1 MKYEFTVYI
10 QVECKLTATV
20 NLLSKLL
27 ASQLPAILT
36 VKLRSYFLQCGHYL
50 DMTRNIKNAMSMVTL
65 DHNMYACMYVCVC
78 VCVRTC
84 VRACNACMYE
94 KVLYYDS

>member
-1 MKYEFTVYI
+1 
-10 QVECKLTATV
+10 
-20 NLLSKLL
+20 
-27 ASQLPAILT
+27 
-36 VKLRSYFLQCGHYL
+36 
-50 DMTRNIKNAMSMVTL
+50 MSMVTL

-78 VCVRTC
+78 VRVRTC

>member
-36 VKLRSYFLQCGHYL
+36 VKLRSYFLQC
-50 DMTRNIKNAMSMVTL
+50 TAVMSHGNCSLRSVSIFVVK
-65 DHNMYACMYVCVC
+65 DYVMI
-78 VCVRTC
+78 R
-84 VRACNACMYE
+84 R
-94 KVLYYDS
+94 KGG